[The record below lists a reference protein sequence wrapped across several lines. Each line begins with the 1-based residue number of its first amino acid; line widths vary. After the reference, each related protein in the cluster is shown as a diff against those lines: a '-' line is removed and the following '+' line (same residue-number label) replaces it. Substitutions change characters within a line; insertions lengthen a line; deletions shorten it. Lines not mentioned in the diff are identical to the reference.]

1 VARAA
6 VDALLYLLDD
16 GFEGGRWHSLL
27 GNLADVTPEEWAW
40 VPAGGDRSV
49 GEIVH
54 HVGVCKLMYQN
65 HAFGDGALT
74 WASVEPGPATLADPA
89 AAVAWL
95 RAAHATLRASVAALD
110 DEGLVAHRR
119 ANWGESCETRWL
131 IATMIQH
138 DLYHAGEINHLRSLR
153 GGDDR
158 WAHEREE
165 AAGPN
170 G

>member
-6 VDALLYLLDD
+6 VEALLYLLDD

-27 GNLADVTPEEWAW
+27 GNLAGVAHEEWEW
-40 VPAGGDRSV
+40 LPPGGARSLRA
-49 GEIVH
+49 IVH
-54 HVGVCKLMYQN
+54 HVGVCKLMYEN
-65 HAFGDGALT
+65 HAFGDASLT
-74 WASVEPGPATLADPA
+74 WESVDPPEATLADPTA
-89 AAVAWL
+89 ALAWL
-95 RAAHATLRASVAALD
+95 RAAHARLRASIVALGDADLAV
-110 DEGLVAHRR
+110 LRP
-119 ANWGESCETRWL
+119 ANWGEQRPTRWL

-158 WAHEREE
+158 WEHEREG
-165 AAGPN
+165 AG